1 MIVLSTS
8 FIAAEVLPLFHLIVG
23 AGNTDFHAFI
33 LCCTKP
39 PRRARGPCALQAGIP
54 RPLISFAAFL
64 HLLLDHC
71 CAVAPGFCWPG
82 CDVGVLR
89 LCRLA
94 YPASSPSSR
103 CRSRGQLNHPPT
115 HPIYKKIMA
124 AVDPPRYRGFN
135 AESCIYVLPC
145 MRSKKQA
152 GAGAEH
158 VTICNGRGRRS
169 GVLFVQAV
177 VAR

>member
-1 MIVLSTS
+1 MLVLSTC
-8 FIAAEVLPLFHLIVG
+8 FIAAGVLRLFHLIVG

-54 RPLISFAAFL
+54 RPFISFAAFL
-64 HLLLDHC
+64 HLLLDPC
-71 CAVAPGFCWPG
+71 GAVVPDFCWPG
-82 CDVGVLR
+82 CDIGVLR

-94 YPASSPSSR
+94 YHASLPSSR

-115 HPIYKKIMA
+115 HPIYKKSWLPLT
-124 AVDPPRYRGFN
+124 PPLSWFQRRLLRL
-135 AESCIYVLPC
+135 CIA
-145 MRSKKQA
+145 MHETNTNQA

-158 VTICNGRGRRS
+158 VTICNGRGRRR
-169 GVLFVQAV
+169 GVLFVHAV